1 MGTSQSTTNVNNQ
14 ITNIHASQDS
24 VVNTNNSNISDLQAL
39 LQNGLPYLV
48 ILLSI
53 LLLLCL
59 SYIVYLLRRVRSLR
73 LALKAAK
80 STLLQP

>member
-59 SYIVYLLRRVRSLR
+59 SYIFYLLRRVRSLR
-73 LALKAAK
+73 SALKAAK